1 MELIFANSE
10 KRNKILKEL
19 KKQYPIGAKVELV
32 SMKDS
37 YVNLPNGLKGKVIGI
52 DDAGTIHVQWENG
65 SSLGVLYGIDKV
77 KKIEK

>member
-10 KRNKILKEL
+10 KRNKVLKEL
-19 KKQYPIGAKVELV
+19 KRQYPKGTKIELV
-32 SMKDS
+32 LMKDS
-37 YVNLPNGLKGKVIGI
+37 YVNLPKGLKGRVVGV

-77 KKIEK
+77 KKC

>member
-10 KRNKILKEL
+10 KRNKVLKEL
-19 KKQYPIGAKVELV
+19 KRQYPKGTKIELV
-32 SMKDS
+32 LMKDS
-37 YVNLPNGLKGKVIGI
+37 YVNLPKWLKVRVVGV

-77 KKIEK
+77 KKC